1 MKKVLINTITKAK
14 TFVFDME
21 QFDSDVLIHSGRY
34 VLDAKSIMA
43 IFSINLAEP
52 LDIEILSEDEE
63 EIIKFNEVIQKYS
76 VDDEE

>member
-14 TFVFDME
+14 AFVFDME

-63 EIIKFNEVIQKYS
+63 EIIKFNEVIQKYQ
-76 VDDEE
+76 EEERM